1 MAESND
7 SDKLASWAGRGLFTA
22 VLIAVFVFFY
32 WLL

>member
-1 MAESND
+1 MAEPTGN
-7 SDKLASWAGRGLFTA
+7 DKLASWAGRGLFTA